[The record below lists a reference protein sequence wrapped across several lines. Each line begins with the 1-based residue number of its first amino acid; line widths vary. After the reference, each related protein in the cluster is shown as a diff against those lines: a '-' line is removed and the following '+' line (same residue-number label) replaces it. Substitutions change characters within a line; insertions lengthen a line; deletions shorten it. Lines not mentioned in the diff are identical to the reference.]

1 VSPAFETFVAR
12 LYVDEKL
19 RQAFLA
25 DGAAVAEGAGLT
37 ADEIRA
43 VERIDRTGLELAAR
57 VFEQKRRHRAESIP
71 PAVRWWRRVTGSR
84 RAR

>member
-25 DGAAVAEGAGLT
+25 DAAAVAEGAGLT

-43 VERIDRTGLELAAR
+43 VEQA
-57 VFEQKRRHRAESIP
+57 SN
-71 PAVRWWRRVTGSR
+71 SR
-84 RAR
+84 RECSSRSDDIARSRSLQP

>member
-1 VSPAFETFVAR
+1 MSPAFETFVAR

-25 DGAAVAEGAGLT
+25 DAAAVAEGAGLT

-43 VERIDRTGLELAAR
+43 VERIDRTGLELAAQ
-57 VFEQKRRHRAESIP
+57 VFEHKRRRRAESSH
-71 PAVRWWRRVTGSR
+71 PAARWWRRLTGSG

>member
-1 VSPAFETFVAR
+1 MSPAFETFVAR

-25 DGAAVAEGAGLT
+25 DAAAVAEGAGLT

-43 VERIDRTGLELAAR
+43 VQRIDRTGLELGRGRSSTSDDAGR
-57 VFEQKRRHRAESIP
+57 SRSIQP
-71 PAVRWWRRVTGSR
+71 
-84 RAR
+84 

>member
-1 VSPAFETFVAR
+1 MSPAFETFVAR

-25 DGAAVAEGAGLT
+25 DAAAVAEAAGLT

-57 VFEQKRRHRAESIP
+57 MFEHKRRRRIESIP
-71 PAVRWWRRVTGSR
+71 PAVRWWRRLTGSG